1 MDALSAISNI
11 KKPRKTKKKL
21 LEDFKIISPSS
32 PLRQQIKDM
41 LKGEVELLENQKPKI
56 IIMDESVKK
65 QKKTR
70 KVKHKEK
77 SVTPSPPKL
86 TLSPKQKTKKVPKVP
101 SPKPKASSPPKPN
114 VPSPKPKKRT
124 KKVKPN
130 IEFVIE
136 DDDELTSSHKLE
148 GIAKHDT
155 MVPQIEKEKEKE
167 IEMKKSLKTPEVK
180 QVEMIQVQTQQQPN
194 KVYNQEFIDILDK
207 LGDIMLKQGEP
218 FRARAYQKAQE
229 TIMSYPNDITDPAQL
244 KGLPGIGET
253 IMDKFNEYV
262 QTGTL
267 KVLERE
273 RNNPLNLLADVYG
286 IGPKKAKELVVKGI
300 TSIEQLR
307 TRQEELNDIQKVGL
321 QYYEQILE
329 KIPRSEIEEYDA
341 VFKSAFEKIAAH
353 DPTAKFEIV
362 GSYRRGAQ
370 SSGDIDVIITGNSG
384 VIYKSFIDELIKQKI
399 ITNVLSRG
407 LAKTLVIAKL
417 PGKPVARRVDFLYST
432 PEDFPFAIL
441 YFTGSKA
448 FNTVMR
454 NKALKMGYT
463 LNEHGLSN
471 MDNKIKGAKL
481 EQHFA
486 DEKAIFDFL
495 KMVYK
500 TPIERRDGRA
510 VVALDDVGALAAI
523 APKMAPTLVKEA
535 TVLPLEDVGKKPAVV
550 KKVAPTSMKAAPLA
564 DVGEKPAVAESAAA
578 TLVKA
583 PDNEI
588 PADVRANI
596 EKFAH
601 EGISVLEHLN
611 EKMLVDMIRFSS
623 KVYYNSKQI
632 ITDNQYDI
640 IKDFTN
646 TKFPSNAAVTEIGAE
661 VERNKAPL
669 PYEMASM
676 DKIKPDTNALKE
688 WMAKYK
694 GPYVLSCKL
703 DGVSGLY
710 TTEGEKPRLYTRG
723 NGTVGQDISYLI
735 PHLKLPKTK
744 GIAIRGEFIIPKAVF
759 DTKYKTKFANPRNMV
774 AGIINHKTLN
784 EQLKDIHFV
793 AYETIMPSGLSP
805 SKQMDFLGT
814 IDVERV
820 LYKTET
826 VLTNEML
833 SDLLV
838 DWRTNYTYEI
848 DGVIVAND
856 AVYPR
861 TSGNPDH
868 SFAFKMV
875 LSDQMAEA
883 KVVDVIWTPS
893 KDGLLKPR
901 VRIEPIQLGGVQI
914 EYATGF
920 NGAFIFNN
928 KVGIGATI
936 ELIRSGDVIP
946 HIKAVTV
953 PAPEP
958 KMPSVPYVWNSTHV
972 DVMLENAGEDAT
984 VKEKNITGFF
994 KGLEV
999 DGLGAGNVA
1008 KIIAAGY
1015 DTVGKILR
1023 MTEADFLKVEGF
1035 QKKMA
1040 AKIYNG
1046 IQVELATVN
1055 LVTIMSCSNV
1065 FGHGFSETRLG
1076 PIIQTYPDIL
1086 LSSESNAGKIKKLT
1100 EIKGM
1105 ALKTA
1110 SAFVEKIPDFIAF
1123 LKETGLEG
1131 KLQSAPASAS
1141 AIAPLMKTHPFSGK
1155 TIVVTGLTEKVIDD
1169 KVKSIG
1175 AKFGSS
1181 VSKSTDI
1188 LVAKS
1193 VDESSGKLDKAREL
1207 NKTLAKPI
1215 LIISLD
1221 DFLKTF

>member
-1 MDALSAISNI
+1 MDVLSAITNTI
-11 KKPRKTKKKL
+11 KKTRKTKKKI
-21 LEDFKIISPSS
+21 LEDFKIISPTS
-32 PLRQQIKDM
+32 PLKQQIKEA
-41 LKGEVELLENQKPKI
+41 LKPEIELLSNQRPKI
-56 IIMDESVKK
+56 IIVEEKPLK
-65 QKKTR
+65 AKTR
-70 KVKHKEK
+70 KSKPSKASSPKEK
-77 SVTPSPPKL
+77 VKKVTK
-86 TLSPKQKTKKVPKVP
+86 KKVPSPKVP
-101 SPKPKASSPPKPN
+101 SPKVPSPKALSPKPKASSKTKKA
-114 VPSPKPKKRT
+114 KPKIELVIEENEEFEIIPVKKQRKT
-124 KKVKPN
+124 KKLLPVGPH
-130 IEFVIE
+130 
-136 DDDELTSSHKLE
+136 TLE
-148 GIAKHDT
+148 GISEHDVMT
-155 MVPQIEKEKEKE
+155 EEKE
-167 IEMKKSLKTPEVK
+167 IESEKSLKTPEVK
-180 QVEMIQVQTQQQPN
+180 EVIMNQGPN

-207 LGDIMLKQGEP
+207 LSAIMVKQGEP

-229 TIMSYPNDITDPAQL
+229 TIMSYPRDITDPAQL
-244 KGLPGIGET
+244 KGLPGIGDT
-253 IMDKFNEYV
+253 IMEKFNEYV

-273 RNNPLNLLADVYG
+273 KTNPLNILTDVYG
-286 IGPKKAKELVVKGI
+286 IGPKKAKELVDKGI
-300 TSIEQLR
+300 TTIDQLR
-307 TRQEELNDIQKVGL
+307 TKQDELNDIQKVGL
-321 QYYEQILE
+321 KYYEQILE
-329 KIPRSEIEEYDA
+329 RIPRSEIVEYDTM
-341 VFKSAFEKIAAH
+341 FKSVFAKVAAN
-353 DPTAKFEIV
+353 DPSARFEIV

-370 SSGDIDVIITGNSG
+370 TSGDIDIIITSNSG
-384 VIYKSFIDELIKQKI
+384 AIYKAFIDELIKEKI
-399 ITNVLSRG
+399 ILNVLSRG

-417 PGKPVARRVDFLYST
+417 PGKSVARRVDFLYS
-432 PEDFPFAIL
+432 PPDEFPFAIL

-454 NKALKMGYT
+454 HRALAMGYT
-463 LNEHGLSN
+463 LNEHGLST
-471 MDNKIKGAKL
+471 MTNKIKGAKID
-481 EQHFA
+481 QQFP

-495 KMVYK
+495 KMAYK
-500 TPIERRDGRA
+500 APVERVDGRA
-510 VVALDDVGALAAI
+510 IIALGDVGAPIAAVQKKTPTPMKVQ
-523 APKMAPTLVKEA
+523 ALTNVAAALPSETAAAPTLPRAAEEI
-535 TVLPLEDVGKKPAVV
+535 PLEV
-550 KKVAPTSMKAAPLA
+550 KT
-564 DVGEKPAVAESAAA
+564 
-578 TLVKA
+578 
-583 PDNEI
+583 
-588 PADVRANI
+588 NI

-601 EGISVLEHLN
+601 NGITVLEPLN

-623 KVYYNSKQI
+623 KVYYNSKPI

-640 IKDFTN
+640 IKEYTN
-646 TKFPSNAAVTEIGAE
+646 KKFPSNAAVTEIGAE
-661 VERNKAPL
+661 VERNKAQL

-676 DKIKPDTNALKE
+676 DKIKPDTGALKE
-688 WMAKYK
+688 WSQKYK
-694 GPYVLSCKL
+694 GPYILSCKL

-735 PHLKLPKTK
+735 PHMKLPKTK
-744 GIAIRGEFIIPKAVF
+744 GIAIRGEFVIPKAVF
-759 DTKYKTKFANPRNMV
+759 DAKYKTKFANPRNMV

-784 EQLKDIHFV
+784 ETIKDIHFV
-793 AYETIMPSGLSP
+793 AYETIIPADLRP
-805 SKQMDFLGT
+805 SKQMEFLGT
-814 IDVERV
+814 VDVERV
-820 LYKTET
+820 LYKMET
-826 VLTNEML
+826 ILSNEML
-833 SDLLV
+833 SELLV

-848 DGVIVAND
+848 DGVIVSND

-861 TSGNPDH
+861 TAGNPDH

-883 KVVDVIWTPS
+883 NVVDVIWTPS

-901 VRIEPIQLGGVQI
+901 VQIEPIQLGGVKI

-953 PAPEP
+953 PSPEP

-994 KGLEV
+994 KALEV

-1008 KIIAAGY
+1008 KIIAAGF

-1040 AKIYNG
+1040 AKIYTG
-1046 IQVELATVN
+1046 IQEKLTKAS
-1055 LVTIMSCSNV
+1055 LVTIMSGSNV
-1065 FGHGFSETRLG
+1065 FGHGFSETRFN

-1086 LSSESNAGKIKKLT
+1086 TSTESNEVKIKKLT

-1105 ALKTA
+1105 ATKTA

-1123 LKETGLEG
+1123 LKDTGLEG
-1131 KLQSAPASAS
+1131 ILQQPAAKVEVAAPT
-1141 AIAPLMKTHPFSGK
+1141 IVNHPFNGK
-1155 TIVVTGLTEKVIDD
+1155 TIVVTGLTEKVIED
-1169 KVKSIG
+1169 KVKAIG

-1181 VSKSTDI
+1181 ITKSTDI

-1193 VDESSGKLDKAREL
+1193 VTESSGKLDKAQEL

-1221 DFLKTF
+1221 DFLKQV

>member
-1 MDALSAISNI
+1 MDVLSTILI

-21 LEDFKIISPSS
+21 LEDFKIISPTS
-32 PLRQQIKDM
+32 PLKQQIKEALDP
-41 LKGEVELLENQKPKI
+41 EIELLSNQRPKI
-56 IIMDESVKK
+56 IIVEEKPLK
-65 QKKTR
+65 AKTR
-70 KVKHKEK
+70 KSKPSSPKEK
-77 SVTPSPPKL
+77 VKKVTKKKAPS
-86 TLSPKQKTKKVPKVP
+86 SPKHSSPKHSSP
-101 SPKPKASSPPKPN
+101 KHSSPKPKASIKTKKA
-114 VPSPKPKKRT
+114 KPKVELVIEEKEEFEIIPVKKQRKT
-124 KKVKPN
+124 KKLLP
-130 IEFVIE
+130 IGPHI
-136 DDDELTSSHKLE
+136 LE
-148 GIAKHDT
+148 GISQHDVMT
-155 MVPQIEKEKEKE
+155 TPLEKKKRKE
-167 IEMKKSLKTPEVK
+167 IEAEKSLKTPEVK
-180 QVEMIQVQTQQQPN
+180 QVVMNQGPN

-207 LGDIMLKQGEP
+207 LSAIMVKQGEP

-229 TIMSYPNDITDPAQL
+229 TIMSYPSDITDPAQL
-244 KGLPGIGET
+244 KGLPGIGDT
-253 IMDKFNEYV
+253 IMEKFNEYV

-273 RNNPLNLLADVYG
+273 KTNPLNILADVYG
-286 IGPKKAKELVVKGI
+286 IGPKKAKELVDKGI
-300 TSIEQLR
+300 TTIDQLR
-307 TRQEELNDIQKVGL
+307 ARQDELNDIQKVGL

-329 KIPRSEIEEYDA
+329 RIPRSEIVEYDTM
-341 VFKSAFEKIAAH
+341 FKSVFAKIAAN
-353 DPTAKFEIV
+353 DPSARFEIV

-384 VIYKSFIDELIKQKI
+384 AIYKAFIDELIKQKI
-399 ITNVLSRG
+399 ILNVLSRG
-407 LAKTLVIAKL
+407 VSKTLVIAKL
-417 PGKPVARRVDFLYST
+417 PGKSVARRVDFLYSS
-432 PEDFPFAIL
+432 PDEFPFAIL

-454 NKALKMGYT
+454 NRALSMGYT
-463 LNEHGLSN
+463 LNEHGLST
-471 MDNKIKGAKL
+471 MENKVKGAKI
-481 EQHFA
+481 EQQFA

-495 KMVYK
+495 KMAYK
-500 TPIERRDGRA
+500 TPVERADGRA
-510 VVALDDVGALAAI
+510 VVALGDVGVPIATPVKMTPTPMKESALTNVAVAL
-523 APKMAPTLVKEA
+523 PKPKKVVPTPMKAPTLTA
-535 TVLPLEDVGKKPAVV
+535 
-550 KKVAPTSMKAAPLA
+550 VAPTLA
-564 DVGEKPAVAESAAA
+564 AESTAAL
-578 TLVKA
+578 TLPRA
-583 PDNEI
+583 EEI
-588 PADVRANI
+588 PPEVKANI

-601 EGISVLEHLN
+601 EGITVLEPLN
-611 EKMLVDMIRFSS
+611 EKMLVDMIRFAST
-623 KVYYNSKQI
+623 VYYNSKPI

-640 IKDFTN
+640 IKEYTN
-646 TKFPSNAAVTEIGAE
+646 KKFPSNAAVTEIGAD
-661 VERNKAPL
+661 VLRNKAQL

-694 GPYVLSCKL
+694 GPYILSCKL

-710 TTEGEKPRLYTRG
+710 TTEGPVPKMYTRG
-723 NGTVGQDISYLI
+723 NGSVGQDISYLI
-735 PHLKLPKTK
+735 PHMKLPKTK
-744 GIAIRGEFIIPKAVF
+744 GIAIRGEFVIPKAVF
-759 DTKYKTKFANPRNMV
+759 DAKYKTKFANPRNMV

-784 EQLKDIHFV
+784 ETIKDIHFV
-793 AYETIMPSGLSP
+793 AYETIMPAGLTP
-805 SKQMDFLGT
+805 SKQMEFLGT
-814 IDVERV
+814 VDVERV
-820 LYKTET
+820 LYKMET
-826 VLTNEML
+826 TLSNEML
-833 SDLLV
+833 SEFLV

-901 VRIEPIQLGGVQI
+901 VQIEPIQLGGVKI

-946 HIKAVTV
+946 HIKAVTT

-972 DVMLENAGEDAT
+972 DVMLENASEDST

-1008 KIIAAGY
+1008 KIIDAGFN
-1015 DTVGKILR
+1015 TVGKILR

-1040 AKIYNG
+1040 AKIYTG
-1046 IQVELATVN
+1046 IQEKLAKAS

-1076 PIIQTYPDIL
+1076 PIIETYPNIL
-1086 LSSESNAGKIKKLT
+1086 TSTESNEAKIQKLT

-1105 ALKTA
+1105 ASKTA

-1131 KLQSAPASAS
+1131 MLKVPVAAEVAPT
-1141 AIAPLMKTHPFSGK
+1141 IVNHPFNGK
-1155 TIVVTGLTEKVIDD
+1155 TIVVTGLTEKVIED
-1169 KVKSIG
+1169 KVKAVG

-1181 VSKSTDI
+1181 VSKNTDI

-1207 NKTLAKPI
+1207 NKTLLKPI

-1221 DFLKTF
+1221 EFLKQV

>member
-1 MDALSAISNI
+1 MDILLANSNV

-21 LEDFKIISPSS
+21 LEDFKVISPSS
-32 PLRQQIKDM
+32 PLRHQIKEM

-65 QKKTR
+65 EKKTR

-77 SVTPSPPKL
+77 SVTPPKKDKTPSPSPPKKEK
-86 TLSPKQKTKKVPKVP
+86 SP
-101 SPKPKASSPPKPN
+101 SPPKKEK
-114 VPSPKPKKRT
+114 SPTQKATKAPKKRT
-124 KKVKPN
+124 KKVKAN

-136 DDDELTSSHKLE
+136 DELTSQHKLE

-155 MVPQIEKEKEKE
+155 MVPERGEKQKE

-180 QVEMIQVQTQQQPN
+180 QVEMIQVQQPN

-244 KGLPGIGET
+244 KGLPGIGDT
-253 IMDKFNEYV
+253 IMEKFNEYV

-273 RNNPLNLLADVYG
+273 KNNPLNILADVYG
-286 IGPKKAKELVVKGI
+286 IGPKKAKELVDKGI
-300 TSIEQLR
+300 TTIDQLR

-329 KIPRSEIEEYDA
+329 KIPRPEIDEYDA
-341 VFKSAFEKIAAH
+341 VFNSAFAKVAAQ
-353 DPTAKFEIV
+353 DPNAKFEIV

-384 VIYKSFIDELIKQKI
+384 AIYKSFIDELIKQKI
-399 ITNVLSRG
+399 ITNILSRG

-432 PEDFPFAIL
+432 PEEFPFAIL

-471 MDNKIKGAKL
+471 MDNKVKGAKL

-500 TPIERRDGRA
+500 APTERRDGRA
-510 VVALDDVGALAAI
+510 VVALGDVGAPGLTSAVKAPTPMKAVPLTNVGETNPAVKTGAPTPMKVAPLAPVGEKAPI
-523 APKMAPTLVKEA
+523 AESAAPTLVKD
-535 TVLPLEDVGKKPAVV
+535 T
-550 KKVAPTSMKAAPLA
+550 
-564 DVGEKPAVAESAAA
+564 
-578 TLVKA
+578 
-583 PDNEI
+583 EI
-588 PADVRANI
+588 PPDVRANL

-601 EGISVLEHLN
+601 EGISVLEPLN
-611 EKMLVDMIRFSS
+611 EKMLVDMIRISS
-623 KVYYNSKQI
+623 KVYYNSKPM

-661 VERNKAPL
+661 VERNKAQL

-676 DKIKPDTNALKE
+676 DKIKPDTGALKE

-710 TTEGEKPRLYTRG
+710 TTEGSAPKLYTRG
-723 NGTVGQDISYLI
+723 NGSVGQDISYLI

-759 DTKYKTKFANPRNMV
+759 DAKYKTKFANPRNMV

-805 SKQMDFLGT
+805 SKQMEFLGT

-826 VLTNEML
+826 TLTNEML

-838 DWRTNYTYEI
+838 DWRTNYIYEI
-848 DGVIVAND
+848 DGVIVSND
-856 AVYPR
+856 AVYSR

-868 SFAFKMV
+868 AFAFKMV

-972 DVMLENAGEDAT
+972 DIMLENASEDST

-1046 IQVELATVN
+1046 IQEKVATAN

-1086 LSSESNAGKIKKLT
+1086 VSTESNESKIKKLT

-1105 ALKTA
+1105 AVKTA
-1110 SAFVEKIPDFIAF
+1110 SAFVEKIPVFIAF

-1131 KLQSAPASAS
+1131 KLQASMTASAVE
-1141 AIAPLMKTHPFSGK
+1141 ATAAHLMKTHPFSGK

-1181 VSKSTDI
+1181 VSKNTDI

-1193 VDESSGKLDKAREL
+1193 VEESSGKLDKAREL